1 MKIKMWTK
9 GWSFIFV
16 VTAALAQ
23 QAPFTP
29 APQILQIHREQIVPG
44 REPDYMRVETG
55 AVGTESQLNFPHV
68 YLTLQGI
75 NQTGDIWYVNG
86 YDTYADLE
94 QLGAQIAANP
104 DITSA
109 LNNIST
115 EKADLVAD
123 PHAIFARYRDDL
135 SFGRGLSGQRTRYFA
150 ISIISSRPG
159 HVRDYADIRRII
171 RAAHERASSGEIHS
185 VYQVES
191 GMPDGTFL
199 IFTPAATLE
208 DAGNTRQFDQN
219 TFENDLDT
227 QSRARLR
234 ELNDAAVVQS
244 ETQIFRINPAI
255 SFPAK
260 EWMNADPEFWRQA
273 AR

>member
-1 MKIKMWTK
+1 MT
-9 GWSFIFV
+9 G
-16 VTAALAQ
+16 ALAQ

-44 REPDYMRVETG
+44 REPDYMRVETE
-55 AVGTESQLNFPHV
+55 AVGTESQLNFPHA

-75 NQTGDIWYVNG
+75 NQNGDIWFVNG
-86 YDTYADLE
+86 YDSYADVE
-94 QLGAQIAANP
+94 QVAAQVAANAELS
-104 DITSA
+104 SA
-109 LNNIST
+109 LTNIAT
-115 EKADLVAD
+115 EKAELAVD
-123 PHAIFARYRDDL
+123 PHTIFARYREDL
-135 SFGRGLSGQRTRYFA
+135 SFGRGLSGQRTRYFV

-159 HVRDYADIRRII
+159 HVRDYAEIRRII
-171 RAAHERASSGEIHS
+171 RAAHERASSGDIHS

-199 IFTPAATLE
+199 IFTPASTLE
-208 DAGNTRQFDQN
+208 DGGNTRQFDQT

-227 QSRARLR
+227 QSRTHLR

-244 ETQIFRINPAI
+244 ETQIFRVNPAI

-260 EWMNADPEFWRQA
+260 EWTNADPDFWRQA

>member
-1 MKIKMWTK
+1 MWTK
-9 GWSFIFV
+9 GWSFIF
-16 VTAALAQ
+16 AAAGAVAQ

-29 APQILQIHREQIVPG
+29 PPQILQIHREQIVPG

-55 AVGTESQLNFPHV
+55 AVGTESQLNFPHP

-75 NQTGDIWYVNG
+75 NQNGDTWFVNG
-86 YDTYADLE
+86 YDSYADVE
-94 QLGAQIAANP
+94 QVGTQIAANAELAN
-104 DITSA
+104 A
-109 LNNIST
+109 LNNVT
-115 EKADLVAD
+115 TDKATLVTD
-123 PHAIFARYRDDL
+123 PHTIFARYRDDL
-135 SFGRGLSGQRTRYFA
+135 SFGRGLSGQRTRYFV
-150 ISIISSRPG
+150 ISIVSSRSG
-159 HVRDYADIRRII
+159 HVRDYAEIRRIM
-171 RAAHERASSGEIHS
+171 RAAHERAGSGEIHS

-208 DAGNTRQFDQN
+208 DAGDTRQFDQT

-227 QSRARLR
+227 QTRTHLR

-244 ETQIFRINPAI
+244 ESQIFRVNPAI

-260 EWMNADPEFWRQA
+260 EWTNADPDFWRQA